1 MMFEEKAGLGGR
13 ASGASVKDTEGFE
26 NSVDRG
32 WRDGFKESQ
41 DSG

>member
-1 MMFEEKAGLGGR
+1 MLEEKAGFGGR
-13 ASGASVKDTEGFE
+13 AAGASVEDTEGFE

-32 WRDGFKESQ
+32 WRYGFKESQ